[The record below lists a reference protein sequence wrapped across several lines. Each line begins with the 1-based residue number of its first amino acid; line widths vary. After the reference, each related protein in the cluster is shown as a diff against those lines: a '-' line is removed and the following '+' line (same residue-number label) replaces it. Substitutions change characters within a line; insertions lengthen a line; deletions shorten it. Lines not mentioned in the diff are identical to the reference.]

1 MSIIIHKVSKSYGEQ
16 IALNNVNFE
25 VGRGQ
30 ILGFLGPNGAGK
42 STLMKIICG
51 YIPADQG
58 QVFIEQIDVAKDA
71 LSAKSKLGY
80 LPENNPLYPEMYIRE
95 YLQFFAAMRAVDKS
109 KIEEVINKTGL
120 RPESH
125 KKIHQLS
132 KGYRQRVGL
141 AGCLLHQPEVLILD
155 EPTTGLDP
163 HQLNSIR
170 ELIKEIGKSTTILL
184 STHIMQEVEAMC
196 DRAIIIHQGKI
207 VDDRI
212 LENESTEKQL
222 IEVEF
227 NYRVEEVALEGI
239 QQVKKVKNVKG
250 FTYQIE
256 FSTESDRRSEVFDFA
271 YDNGLK
277 ILNLKKVTQNLEERF
292 LELTNDKK

>member
-1 MSIIIHKVSKSYGEQ
+1 MSIVIHKVSKFYGDQ
-16 IALNNVNFE
+16 KALNQVNFE
-25 VGRGQ
+25 VGQGQ
-30 ILGFLGPNGAGK
+30 IVGFLGPNGAGK

-51 YIPADQG
+51 YLMADEG
-58 QVFIEQIDVAKDA
+58 QVFIDQINIAQDPLNAKRHI
-71 LSAKSKLGY
+71 GY
-80 LPENNPLYPEMYIRE
+80 LPENNPLYPEMHVRE
-95 YLQFFAAMRAVDKS
+95 YLQFFAEMRSVPKS
-109 KIEEVINKTGL
+109 RIEEVITKTDL
-120 RPESH
+120 NPEAH

-141 AGCLLHQPEVLILD
+141 AGCLLHQPQVLILD

-196 DRAIIIHQGKI
+196 HRAIIIHQGKI
-207 VDDRI
+207 VDDRK
-212 LENESTEKQL
+212 LHHESTEKQL

-227 NYRVEEVALEGI
+227 NYRVEEVALENI
-239 QQVKKVKNVKG
+239 EQVKKVRNISG
-250 FTYQIE
+250 FIYQIE
-256 FSTESDRRSEVFDFA
+256 FSTEVDKRSEVFDFA

-292 LELTNDKK
+292 IELTEHKS

>member
-1 MSIIIHKVSKSYGEQ
+1 MSIVIHKVSKSYGDQ
-16 IALNNVNFE
+16 KALNNVNFE

-30 ILGFLGPNGAGK
+30 IVGFLGPNGAGK

-51 YIPADQG
+51 YLPADEG

-71 LSAKSKLGY
+71 LSAKSKIGY
-80 LPENNPLYPEMYIRE
+80 LPENNPLYPEMHIRE
-95 YLQFFAAMRAVDKS
+95 YLQFFAAMRSVDKS
-109 KIEEVINKTGL
+109 KIEEVIDKTGL
-120 RPESH
+120 RPEAH

-207 VDDRI
+207 VDDRK
-212 LENESTEKQL
+212 LQNQSTEKQL

-227 NYRVEEVALEGI
+227 NYRVEEIALEGI

-250 FTYQIE
+250 FTYHLE
-256 FSTESDRRSEVFDFA
+256 FTTESDRRSEVFDFA

-292 LELTNDKK
+292 LELTDDKK

>member
-95 YLQFFAAMRAVDKS
+95 YLQFFAAMRGVDKS
-109 KIEEVINKTGL
+109 KIEEVIDKTGL
-120 RPESH
+120 LPESH

-212 LENESTEKQL
+212 LKNESTEKQL

>member
-1 MSIIIHKVSKSYGEQ
+1 MSIVIHKVSKSYGEQ
-16 IALNNVNFE
+16 KALNNVNFE

-30 ILGFLGPNGAGK
+30 IVGFLGPNGAGK

-51 YIPADQG
+51 YLPADEG

-80 LPENNPLYPEMYIRE
+80 LPENNPLYPEMHIRE
-95 YLQFFAAMRAVDKS
+95 YLQFFAAMRSVDKS

-120 RPESH
+120 KPEAH

-170 ELIKEIGKSTTILL
+170 ELIKEIGKTTTILL

-196 DRAIIIHQGKI
+196 ERAIIIHQGKI
-207 VDDRI
+207 VDDRK

-250 FTYQIE
+250 FTYQLE
-256 FSTESDRRSEVFDFA
+256 FTTETDRRSEVFDFA

-292 LELTNDKK
+292 LELTDDKD

>member
-1 MSIIIHKVSKSYGEQ
+1 MSIVIHKVSKSYGEQ
-16 IALNNVNFE
+16 KALNNVNFE

-30 ILGFLGPNGAGK
+30 IVGFLGPNGAGK

-51 YIPADQG
+51 YLPADEG

-80 LPENNPLYPEMYIRE
+80 LPENNPLYPEMHIRE
-95 YLQFFAAMRAVDKS
+95 YLQFFAAMRSVDKS

-120 RPESH
+120 KPEAH

-170 ELIKEIGKSTTILL
+170 ELIKEIGKTTTILL

-196 DRAIIIHQGKI
+196 ERAIIIHQGKI
-207 VDDRI
+207 VDDRQ
-212 LENESTEKQL
+212 LLNDSSEKQL

-227 NYRVEEVALEGI
+227 NYRVEEVALENI
-239 QQVKKVKNVKG
+239 QQVKNVKNVKG
-250 FTYQIE
+250 FTYQLE
-256 FSTESDRRSEVFDFA
+256 FTTETDRRSEVFDFA

-292 LELTNDKK
+292 LELTDDKD

>member
-16 IALNNVNFE
+16 LALNNVNFE

-95 YLQFFAAMRAVDKS
+95 YLQFFAAMRGVDKS
-109 KIEEVINKTGL
+109 KIEEVIDKTGL

-212 LENESTEKQL
+212 LKNESTEKQL